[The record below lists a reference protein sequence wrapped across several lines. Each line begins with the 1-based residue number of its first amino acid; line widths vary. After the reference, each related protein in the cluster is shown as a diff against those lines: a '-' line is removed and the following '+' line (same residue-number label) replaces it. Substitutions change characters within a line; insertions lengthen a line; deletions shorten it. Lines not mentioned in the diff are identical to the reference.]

1 MRIDELQTNDAVLRE
16 LGRRLANHRLQSN
29 RTQAEVAQEAGI
41 GTATLQR
48 LERGQPV
55 QTVSLVKLLRALGL
69 LGVLESAVP
78 ESVELPIAEL
88 ERRRRRGRRR
98 ARSRSREASA
108 EHPPQAW
115 RWGEDPEAT
124 E

>member
-1 MRIDELQTNDAVLRE
+1 MRIDWLQTNDAVLRE
-16 LGRRLANHRLQSN
+16 LGRRLASHRLQGN
-29 RTQAEVAQEAGI
+29 RTQAEVAEEAGI

-88 ERRRRRGRRR
+88 ERRHRGRRR

-108 EHPPQAW
+108 EHPSQAW